1 MDVEK
6 IQNDI
11 DTLLVFM
18 NDDLENQGMTIK
30 QAYFDFTEGAG
41 DFVSFTKKNDWNKD
55 DLYKII
61 KICITR
67 SLIKNDYGNTFCEIK
82 ITEEGQ
88 SRAISVKHGK
98 KRAYE
103 LGASMQIA
111 TLNVNGPAQAGNGNT
126 QNFNMVFHE
135 LEQKIDA
142 SGASDEEKKE
152 AKSRLAKLLEHPL
165 VSAIAGGIAGGI
177 SGMAG

>member
-1 MDVEK
+1 
-6 IQNDI
+6 
-11 DTLLVFM
+11 
-18 NDDLENQGMTIK
+18 
-30 QAYFDFTEGAG
+30 
-41 DFVSFTKKNDWNKD
+41 
-55 DLYKII
+55 
-61 KICITR
+61 
-67 SLIKNDYGNTFCEIK
+67 
-82 ITEEGQ
+82 
-88 SRAISVKHGK
+88 
-98 KRAYE
+98 
-103 LGASMQIA
+103 MQIA
-111 TLNVNGPAQAGNGNT
+111 TLNVNGPAQVGNGNT